1 VLEYI
6 CPFSAGKNLGLTM
19 LYKYEKVIKNEL
31 SIDNIINKSG
41 EVNKLVE
48 LLTLEQ
54 KVQFKKLNALNLT
67 LLKVSGS

>member
-1 VLEYI
+1 M
-6 CPFSAGKNLGLTM
+6 K
-19 LYKYEKVIKNEL
+19 KVIKNEL

-67 LLKVSGS
+67 LLKVTGS